1 MQRRYW
7 SALALTLVALPAM
20 AQQSGSI
27 SGKLTG
33 KQGQALAGVRIDV
46 TGNVLPQAR
55 RVTTNEV
62 GDYRL
67 PFLPPGE
74 YVLTYTLADKLAQ
87 KRAITVVLGQNTT
100 MNVTL
105 AEATVA
111 SAQVEVVADK
121 ASLVDATSAELKT
134 SFSSETMNSLP
145 VGQDYR
151 DLVKLIPGV
160 MYTQD
165 AVRGPSAGGSGQ
177 DNVHQFDGVN
187 VNLPMYGTMSSQP
200 SGHDID
206 QITISKGGA
215 DAVGFN
221 RSAGYTIN
229 SISKSGT
236 NAFTGELSYQTLPY
250 SLVAR
255 RNYTSA
261 AIYEQAKTYSILN
274 FGGPILTDKLFY
286 FLSFYRPTVSQQN
299 SANNYGVTPDYSENR
314 KEYFG
319 KLTYAPTQNL
329 LIHGSLRDSDDT
341 VNHSGYG
348 GSSFAAT
355 TGQGGNT
362 KMKIATL
369 EATWNVTPNSFI
381 NFKTTNFIFKS
392 GDHPDYL
399 SKAVPSFTGNLD
411 VTALD
416 TQGQFKVPTPITG
429 TLNTA
434 QSTYNGFIS
443 PVITKYGYLNSAGV
457 ATGGG
462 TVGGYFQINNQNFF
476 RRNHELAYDATFGS
490 AVTHT
495 LHAGVQ
501 WSKEMED
508 LYRTSNGWGSISL
521 AAPVVPAGSPAGTV
535 ASIYPP
541 TSPNTASA
549 YYYVAAVNQQGI
561 SGVPTIHSEYVT
573 LNYELNDKIK
583 WNKFTFN
590 VGLVI
595 SNDKLYGSGLREDP
609 STVSGYV
616 QVRGNKYLEHEVK
629 AADTLQPRLGITYN
643 YAKEDTVYANFAR
656 FVPSVSSLPR
666 ASSWDRNLA
675 ATVNVYFDAT
685 GHQVDHQTDASST
698 GKLWQANM
706 KPRHTDEFL
715 IGTTKDLGDG
725 LSGRLYGRYRH
736 SVNFWEDTNNGA
748 RVMFSTPPGIPK
760 DYYIPNLNVMLNQLQ
775 GQALSTANQNNSFV
789 VAQLD
794 GAFTKYYEAC
804 MELEWKGTNAYLNLS
819 YSWSH
824 YYGNFDQDNSSTTV
838 ANDSNVFVGS
848 SNIGD
853 DWGRQV
859 WNNKYG
865 NLSGD
870 RRHKLKVFG
879 TYKFF
884 WQGTAG
890 AYFIYQS
897 GQPWQYQDYTFAGY
911 AGDKSAEGLNSTTDT
926 NRYSEG
932 AGSHVTSPH
941 YQLDLNYTQIFWKTK
956 RFKLEGQV
964 DVYNVFNKQTGYNI
978 QSNVHTSNLGLAQT
992 FYAPRRTQLGV
1003 RFLF

>member
-1 MQRRYW
+1 MQKRYW

-46 TGNVLPQAR
+46 TGNVLPQPR
-55 RVTTNEV
+55 RVTTNEA

-74 YVLTYTLADKLAQ
+74 YVLTYTQADKATQ
-87 KRAITVVLGQNTT
+87 KRGITVVLGQNTT
-100 MNVTL
+100 ANVTL
-105 AEATVA
+105 LDATVVG
-111 SAQVEVVADK
+111 AQVEVVADK

-134 SFSSETMNSLP
+134 SFSSETMNALP

-236 NAFTGELSYQTLPY
+236 NALAGELSYQTLPN
-250 SLVAR
+250 SLVAK

-261 AIYEQAKTYSILN
+261 AIYEQTKTYAVLN
-274 FGGPILTDKLFY
+274 VGGPILTDKLFY

-299 SANNYGVTPDYSENR
+299 SANNYGTTPDYSETR

-319 KLTYAPTQNL
+319 KLTYAPTQNI
-329 LIHGSLRDSDDT
+329 LIHASLRDSDDT

-348 GSSFAAT
+348 GSAFAAT

-369 EATWNVTPNSFI
+369 EATWNVTPNSFL

-392 GDHPDYL
+392 ADHPDYL
-399 SKAVPSFTGNLD
+399 SSAVPSFTGNLD
-411 VTALD
+411 VNSLN
-416 TQGQFKVPTPITG
+416 TQGQFKVPVPG
-429 TLNTA
+429 TAA
-434 QSTYNGFIS
+434 QATYNAFVAPI
-443 PVITKYGYLNSAGV
+443 ITKYGYLNSAGV

-462 TVGGYFQINNQNFF
+462 TVGGYNQINNQNFF
-476 RRNHELAYDATFGS
+476 RRNYELAYDATWGAS
-490 AVTHT
+490 VTHT
-495 LHAGVQ
+495 FHAGVQ

-508 LYRTSNGWGSISL
+508 LYRVSNGWGSIS
-521 AAPVVPAGSPAGTV
+521 AVGAFTTTPS
-535 ASIYPP
+535 
-541 TSPNTASA
+541 TSPNTLSP
-549 YYYVAAVNQQGI
+549 YYFVAAVNQQGI
-561 SGVPTIHSEYVT
+561 SGVPTIHSEYET

-616 QVRGNKYLEHEVK
+616 QARGNKYLEHEVK

-643 YAKEDTVYANFAR
+643 YAKEDTVYANYAR

-685 GHQVDHQTDASST
+685 GRQVDHSVDASST

-748 RVMFSTPPGIPK
+748 RVMFATPTGIPK

-775 GQALSTANQNNSFV
+775 GQALSLANQNNAFV

-794 GAFTKYYEAC
+794 NAFTKYYEAC
-804 MELEWKGTNAYLNLS
+804 MELEWKGTNAYVNLS

-824 YYGNFDQDNSSTTV
+824 YYGNFDQDNSSTTT

-870 RRHKLKVFG
+870 RRHKVKLFG

-884 WQGTAG
+884 WQGQLG
-890 AYFIYQS
+890 VFLNYQS
-897 GQPWQYQDYTFAGY
+897 GQPWQYQDYAFAGY
-911 AGDKSAEGLNSTTDT
+911 AADKAAENLNSTSDT
-926 NRYSEG
+926 NRYAES
-932 AGSHVTSPH
+932 AGSHVTAPH
-941 YQLDLNYTQIFWKTK
+941 YFMDLSYTQIFWQTK
-956 RFKLEGQV
+956 RFKLEGMV

-978 QSNVHTSNLGLAQT
+978 QSSVHSANPGLAQT
-992 FYAPRRTQLGV
+992 FYSPRRTQLGV